1 MFTIR
6 FPRSRRKQDPS
17 LTPTQ
22 HTLVEHKF
30 EMLQCS
36 SFGFTHDRLL
46 HLQGEDLKVWTDT
59 CTDELRRKITS
70 VAPSHVKIALIEFRA
85 LRCVS
90 LQCLPFSGPL
100 MGLAYGRRRASDA
113 SPRLPMERT
122 RPDGTAGCGPA
133 TGGARPGHA
142 EARRSGSSAIHAP

>member
-6 FPRSRRKQDPS
+6 FPRPRRKQDPS

-22 HTLVEHKF
+22 RTLVEHKF
-30 EMLQCS
+30 EMLQCA

-46 HLQGEDLKVWTDT
+46 HLQGEDLEAWTDA

-70 VAPSHVKIALIEFRA
+70 VAPSHLEIALIEFRA

-90 LQCLPFSGPL
+90 LQCLPLAGPADGAGPRPSGSRPPRSSTSN
-100 MGLAYGRRRASDA
+100 GAPAPSPGRRH
-113 SPRLPMERT
+113 P
-122 RPDGTAGCGPA
+122 
-133 TGGARPGHA
+133 
-142 EARRSGSSAIHAP
+142 